1 MKKNITILF
10 STACFS
16 FLLFLL
22 NCETTKASVGKAG
35 ALPKKWWTMNR
46 GDVQNYF
53 RNSSSGQHKNVVIFI
68 GKSDSALNV
77 DESTAIENARMDAFQ
92 LLSRYLSQKVTGIQ
106 QSGKHI
112 EAIQEAVQKG
122 KLTKEQGDA
131 LKRKVEERMSSYA
144 ASVTAT
150 QFSSFKQEATYVEKV
165 GNRFRGYVCYSMSDQ
180 ILEETKK
187 LQSAAF
193 ESLVKETE
201 QYIEIM
207 KTIQEVIANKMLETI
222 MNDTGL

>member
-1 MKKNITILF
+1 MKNLKF
-10 STACFS
+10 
-16 FLLFLL
+16 FLLYFFMLFLITSQ
-22 NCETTKASVGKAG
+22 NCVTTNSNVGKAG

-53 RNSSSGQHKNVVIFI
+53 RNSSTGQHKNIIIFI

-77 DESTAIENARMDAFQ
+77 DEATAIENARMDAFQ

-122 KLTKEQGDA
+122 KLTKEQADA
-131 LKRKVEERMSSYA
+131 LKRKVEERMNTYA
-144 ASVTAT
+144 ASITVT
-150 QFSSFKQEATYVEKV
+150 QFSSFKQEATHVEKV
-165 GNRFRGYVCYSMSDQ
+165 GNRYRAYVCYSMSDQ

-187 LQSAAF
+187 LQTAAF

-201 QYIEIM
+201 EYVEII
-207 KTIQEVIANKMLETI
+207 KKIQEVIANQMLQTI